1 MPRSRTTTPPIRRF
15 GLAVATLATAFGVS
29 SCQVASP
36 ITTDLPY
43 DPADGVSVE
52 TDDMEV
58 LDLVIIS
65 EANGAP
71 GVVSGYVVNTSGE
84 PLTVNIALEA
94 EGERTDLMPPVE
106 VDPSQGMRMDG
117 KTDDG
122 EFVDPVTAEAVP
134 GVPGG
139 LVTLRLSTSQSAVS
153 TRVPVLPP
161 DGIYAPYAEVVAQT
175 DEG

>member
-1 MPRSRTTTPPIRRF
+1 
-15 GLAVATLATAFGVS
+15 
-29 SCQVASP
+29 
-36 ITTDLPY
+36 
-43 DPADGVSVE
+43 
-52 TDDMEV
+52 MEV

-65 EANGAP
+65 EGDGAP

-84 PLTVNIALEA
+84 PLTVNVALET
-94 EGERTDLMPPVE
+94 EGERTDLTPPVE

-139 LVTLRLSTSQSAVS
+139 LVTLRLSTGRSAVS
-153 TRVPVLPP
+153 ARVPVLPP
-161 DGIYAPYAEVVAQT
+161 DGLYEPYAEVVAQA
-175 DEG
+175 E